1 MAGGFVVS
9 DKLSSAMKNLI
20 TRGAVLLAAGSML
33 AACATPADETPAA
46 EEVTTTAAESNTE
59 SVDIEDN
66 GGAKTVP
73 FAPEHVVAADARSRE
88 LLEALG
94 VEVQEPGGDADLVVA
109 GTADGAAAERPDAP
123 FVDLT
128 PRDGIPLDWEM
139 VRQVQV
145 LGRIFGKEGE
155 AAELDK
161 EFSEARGR
169 AIDERSEKWTFSA
182 LTVNGGEVAVQPADG
197 DALWQPLFE
206 MLELKPALKPE
217 DPADIPAL
225 VKAKP
230 TFLFV
235 DEAQKDL
242 SAEGYVPPMR
252 VIAGSGELKEL
263 DAVDEGRVYVAPLNA
278 QHTASIITYTRMF
291 NELADQ
297 WSSSG

>member
-9 DKLSSAMKNLI
+9 DKLSSAMKNPI
-20 TRGAVLLAAGSML
+20 TRGAVLLTAGALL
-33 AACATPADETPAA
+33 AACATPADEPAQV
-46 EEVTTTAAESNTE
+46 ETTTSSAPSG
-59 SVDIEDN
+59 SVEIEDN
-66 GGAKTVP
+66 EGVKTVP
-73 FAPEHVVAADARSRE
+73 VAPERVAAQDARSRE

-94 VEVQEPGGDADLVVA
+94 VEVQDLGSDADLVVA

-139 VRQVQV
+139 VRQIQV
-145 LGRIFGKEGE
+145 LGTIFGKEDE
-155 AAELDK
+155 AAEMDK
-161 EFSEARGR
+161 QFSEARGR
-169 AIDERSEKWTFSA
+169 AIEARSEKWTFSV
-182 LTVNGGEVAVQPADG
+182 LTVNGEEVAVQPADG
-197 DALWQPLFE
+197 DALWQPLLE

-217 DPADIPAL
+217 DPADIPSLA
-225 VKAKP
+225 KAKP

-252 VIAGSGELKEL
+252 VIASSEELKEL

-278 QHTASIITYTRMF
+278 QDTASIIIYTRMF

>member
-1 MAGGFVVS
+1 MNRAIF
-9 DKLSSAMKNLI
+9 
-20 TRGAVLLAAGSML
+20 RGAVLLTSGAL
-33 AACATPADETPAA
+33 LTACTTSADETPVA
-46 EEVTTTAAESNTE
+46 EENTTTATEANTE
-59 SVDIEDN
+59 SVEIDDN
-66 GGAKTVP
+66 EGTKTVP
-73 FAPEHVVAADARSRE
+73 FAPERVVAADARSRE

-94 VEVQEPGGDADLVVA
+94 VEVQDPGSDADLVVA
-109 GTADGAAAERPDAP
+109 GTTDGAAAERPDAA

-145 LGRIFGKEGE
+145 LGTIFGKEDE

-169 AIDERSEKWTFSA
+169 AIEARSEKWTFSA
-182 LTVNGGEVAVQPADG
+182 LTVNGEEVTVQPADS

-206 MLELKPALKPE
+206 MLELTPALKPE

-230 TFLFV
+230 RFIFV
-235 DEAQKDL
+235 NEAQKDL

-252 VIAGSGELKEL
+252 VLTGNEELKEL
-263 DAVDEGRVYVAPLNA
+263 DAVEGGHVYVAPLNA
-278 QHTASIITYTRMF
+278 QDTASAITYTRMF

-297 WSSSG
+297 WKNLD

>member
-9 DKLSSAMKNLI
+9 DKLSSAMKKLI

-33 AACATPADETPAA
+33 AACATPADETPQV
-46 EEVTTTAAESNTE
+46 ETTTSSASSG
-59 SVDIEDN
+59 SVEIEDN
-66 GGAKTVP
+66 EGVKTVP
-73 FAPEHVVAADARSRE
+73 AAPERVAAQDARSRE

-94 VEVQEPGGDADLVVA
+94 VEVQDPGSDADLVVA

-145 LGRIFGKEGE
+145 LGTIFGKEDE
-155 AAELDK
+155 AAEMDK
-161 EFSEARGR
+161 QFSEARGR
-169 AIDERSEKWTFSA
+169 AIDERSEKWTFSV
-182 LTVNGGEVAVQPADG
+182 LTVNGEEVAVQPADG
-197 DALWQPLFE
+197 DAFWQPLFE

-230 TFLFV
+230 TFLFA

-252 VIAGSGELKEL
+252 VIAGSEELKEL

-278 QHTASIITYTRMF
+278 QDTASIIIYTRMF

-297 WSSSG
+297 WKNLD

>member
-20 TRGAVLLAAGSML
+20 TRGAVLLAVGALL
-33 AACATPADETPAA
+33 AACATPAEEPAQV
-46 EEVTTTAAESNTE
+46 ETTTSSASSG
-59 SVDIEDN
+59 SVEIEDN
-66 GGAKTVP
+66 EGVKTVP
-73 FAPEHVVAADARSRE
+73 VAPERVAAQDARSRE

-94 VEVQEPGGDADLVVA
+94 VEVQDPGSDADLVVA

-145 LGRIFGKEGE
+145 LGTIFGKEDE

-169 AIDERSEKWTFSA
+169 AIEGRSEKWKFSA
-182 LTVNGGEVAVQPADG
+182 LTVDGEEVAVQPVDG

-206 MLELKPALKPE
+206 MLELKPALKPK

-235 DEAQKDL
+235 SEVQKDL
-242 SAEGYVPPMR
+242 TAQGYMPPMR
-252 VIAGSGELKEL
+252 VLAGNEGLKEL
-263 DAVDEGRVYVAPLNA
+263 DAIEEGRVYVAPLNA
-278 QHTASIITYTRMF
+278 QDTASIITYTRMF
-291 NELADQ
+291 NELANQ
-297 WSSSG
+297 WSSSE